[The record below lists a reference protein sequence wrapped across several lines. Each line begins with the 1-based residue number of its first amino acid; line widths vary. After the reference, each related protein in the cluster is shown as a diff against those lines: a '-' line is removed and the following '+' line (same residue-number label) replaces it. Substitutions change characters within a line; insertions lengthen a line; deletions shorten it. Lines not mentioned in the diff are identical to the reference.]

1 MSSNI
6 IPQEIRGL
14 FINDKT
20 DKFKGVGF
28 QWKVDLTYIMP
39 NLWGELQVLSNLNQ
53 EGCN

>member
-28 QWKVDLTYIMP
+28 QWKVDLTYIKR
-39 NLWGELQVLSNLNQ
+39 NFGFCSRSLVQLR
-53 EGCN
+53 